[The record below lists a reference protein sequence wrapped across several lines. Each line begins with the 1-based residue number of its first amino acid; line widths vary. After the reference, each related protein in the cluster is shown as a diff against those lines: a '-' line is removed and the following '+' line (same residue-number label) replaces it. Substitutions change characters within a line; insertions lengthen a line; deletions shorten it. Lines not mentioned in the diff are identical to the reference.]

1 MPKNSLNKIMVKKP
15 TSNTYT
21 YAIGRRKAAIATV
34 KLFAG
39 KGDCLVNKMPIN
51 KYFPG
56 LTAKIAYDRPFV
68 VTDTLGKYYFQTK
81 LTGGGKAGQVEALS
95 LALCRA
101 LVKINE
107 SFKAIIKPTGLLTVD
122 SRVKERRMVGT
133 GGKSRRQK
141 QSPKR

>member
-1 MPKNSLNKIMVKKP
+1 MVKKVT

-21 YAIGRRKAAIATV
+21 YAIGRRKAAVATV

-39 KGDCLVNKMPIN
+39 KGESTVNKMSAE

-56 LTAKIAYDRPFV
+56 KTAQIAYERPFA
-68 VTDTLGKYYFQTK
+68 VTETSGKYHFQAK
-81 LTGGGKAGQVEALS
+81 LVGGGKAGQVEALS
-95 LALCRA
+95 LSICRA

-107 SFKAIIKPTGLLTVD
+107 SFKAVIKPTGLLTVD

>member
-1 MPKNSLNKIMVKKP
+1 MATKKT

-21 YAIGRRKAAIATV
+21 YAIGRRKAAVATV
-34 KLFAG
+34 KLFSG
-39 KGDCLVNKMPIN
+39 KGESTINKIAIE
-51 KYFPG
+51 KYFPSK
-56 LTAKIAYDRPFV
+56 TSKIAYDRPFLI
-68 VTDTLGKYYFQTK
+68 TDTVGKYYFEAR
-81 LTGGGKAGQVEALS
+81 LIGGGKGGQVEALS

-101 LVKINE
+101 LIKINE
-107 SFKAIIKPTGLLTVD
+107 AFKPIIKPTGLLTVD

>member
-1 MPKNSLNKIMVKKP
+1 MKKNLTNK
-15 TSNTYT
+15 NTYT
-21 YAIGRRKAAIATV
+21 YALGRRKAAIATV

-39 KGDCLVNKMPIN
+39 KGESTIN
-51 KYFPG
+51 SIAIEKYFPSK
-56 LTAKIAYDRPFV
+56 TAKIAYDRPFLI
-68 VTDTLGKYYFQTK
+68 TDTVGKYYFQAR
-81 LTGGGKAGQVEALS
+81 LIGGGKGGQVEALS

-107 SFKAIIKPTGLLTVD
+107 AFKPIIKPTGLLTVD

>member
-1 MPKNSLNKIMVKKP
+1 MVKNSINK
-15 TSNTYT
+15 NTYT
-21 YAIGRRKAAIATV
+21 YAIGRRKSAVAAV
-34 KLFAG
+34 KLFSQ
-39 KGDCLVNKMPIN
+39 KGDSNVNKVSAD
-51 KYFPG
+51 KYFPSK
-56 LTAKIAYDRPFV
+56 AAQIAYERPFL
-68 VTDTLGKYYFQTK
+68 VTDTVGKYHFEAK
-81 LTGGGKAGQVEALS
+81 ITGGGKAGQVEALS

>member
-1 MPKNSLNKIMVKKP
+1 MVKKA
-15 TSNTYT
+15 TTNTYT

-39 KGDCLVNKMPIN
+39 KGDCVVNKMPAD

-56 LTAKIAYDRPFV
+56 KTAQIAYNRPFV
-68 VTDTLGKYYFQTK
+68 VTDTVGKYYFQTK
-81 LTGGGKAGQVEALS
+81 LIGGGKAGQVEALG

-107 SFKAIIKPTGLLTVD
+107 AFKPIIKPTGLLTVD

>member
-1 MPKNSLNKIMVKKP
+1 MPKNSINK
-15 TSNTYT
+15 NTYT

-39 KGDCLVNKMPIN
+39 KGDSTVNKIAVE
-51 KYFPG
+51 KYFPSK
-56 LTAKIAYDRPFV
+56 TSKIAYDRPFV
-68 VTDTLGKYYFQTK
+68 VTDTFGKYHFQTK
-81 LTGGGKAGQVEALS
+81 LIGGGKGGQVEALQ
-95 LALCRA
+95 LALARA

-107 SFKAIIKPTGLLTVD
+107 AFKPILKPTGLLTVD

>member
-1 MPKNSLNKIMVKKP
+1 MVKKAT

-21 YAIGRRKAAIATV
+21 YAIGRRKAAVATV
-34 KLFAG
+34 KLFSG
-39 KGDCLVNKMPIN
+39 KSESTVNKLSAD

-56 LTAKIAYDRPFV
+56 KTAQIAYDRPFV
-68 VTDTLGKYYFQTK
+68 TTDTMGKYHFIAK
-81 LTGGGKAGQVEALS
+81 ITGGGKAGQVEALS

>member
-1 MPKNSLNKIMVKKP
+1 MAKK
-15 TSNTYT
+15 TIANTYT
-21 YAIGRRKAAIATV
+21 YAVGRRKAAIATV

-39 KGDCLVNKMPIN
+39 KGDSTVNKIAAD

-56 LTAKIAYDRPFV
+56 KTAQIAYNRPFV
-68 VTDTLGKYYFQTK
+68 TTETSGKYYFQTK
-81 LTGGGKAGQVEALS
+81 IIGGGFAGQVEALG
-95 LALCRA
+95 LALARA

-107 SFKAIIKPTGLLTVD
+107 SFKPILKPTGLLTVD

-141 QSPKR
+141 QSPRR

>member
-1 MPKNSLNKIMVKKP
+1 MATKKP
-15 TSNTYT
+15 ISKNTYT
-21 YAIGRRKAAIATV
+21 YAIGRRKAAVATV

-39 KGDCLVNKMPIN
+39 KGESQVNKMAIE
-51 KYFPG
+51 KYFPTK
-56 LTAKIAYDRPFV
+56 TAKIAYDRPFLI
-68 VTDTLGKYYFQTK
+68 TETTGKYYFQTK
-81 LTGGGKAGQVEALS
+81 IIGGGKAGQVEALQ
-95 LALCRA
+95 LALARA

-107 SFKAIIKPTGLLTVD
+107 NFKPVLKPSGLLTVD

>member
-1 MPKNSLNKIMVKKP
+1 MTKKS

-21 YAIGRRKAAIATV
+21 YAIGRRKAAVATV
-34 KLFAG
+34 KLFSG
-39 KGDCLVNKMPIN
+39 KGDSIVNKIAVE
-51 KYFPG
+51 KYFPSR
-56 LTAKIAYDRPFV
+56 TAKIAYERPFV
-68 VTDTLGKYYFQTK
+68 TTDTLGKYHFQTK
-81 LTGGGKAGQVEALS
+81 LVGGGKGGQVEALQ
-95 LALCRA
+95 LALARA

-107 SFKAIIKPTGLLTVD
+107 AFKPILKPTGLLTVD